1 MFTGA
6 SQFALVGVIG
16 GGGSLVAGA
25 LTALLLGGRN
35 ALYGLRLSSLLR
47 VRGARRAVAAQFVI
61 DESAAMGIA
70 RGRAGFWA
78 TGLAVFACWNAGTAA
93 GALGGEALSDP
104 SAFGLDAAA
113 PAAFL
118 ALLAPRLTGRS
129 AQTTAL
135 AAAAAALI
143 AAPLTPGRR
152 ARAGRGPGGAAV
164 MWPAIL
170 LAAGGCYLLKLA
182 GLSVPRRV
190 LEAPRVE
197 RIADRIPIAL
207 LAALI
212 AVSTF
217 TDGRGLVLDER
228 VAGLAAAGV
237 AVVLRAPFLAVVA
250 VRV

>member
-1 MFTGA
+1 MEVASVADRREAARSGSAGDEDGSRGAATSAVLRDAAGIGLAVGAFGLSYGTIAVASGFTVLQTCALSALMFTGA

-35 ALYGLRLSSLLR
+35 ALYGLRLSSLLG

-61 DESAAMGIA
+61 DESAAMAIA

-78 TGLAVFACWNAGTAA
+78 TGFAVFACWNVGTAA

-118 ALLAPRLTGRS
+118 ALLAPRLAGRS

-143 AAPLTPGRR
+143 AAPLTP
-152 ARAGRGPGGAAV
+152 AG
-164 MWPAIL
+164 
-170 LAAGGCYLLKLA
+170 
-182 GLSVPRRV
+182 VPV
-190 LEAPRVE
+190 LV
-197 RIADRIPIAL
+197 
-207 LAALI
+207 AAL
-212 AVSTF
+212 
-217 TDGRGLVLDER
+217 
-228 VAGLAAAGV
+228 VA
-237 AVVLRAPFLAVVA
+237 LR
-250 VRV
+250 

>member
-1 MFTGA
+1 MEAAGVADRREGPGGGASAVLRDAAGIGLAVGAFGLSYGAIAVASGFTVLQTCALSALMFTGA

-35 ALYGLRLSSLLR
+35 ALYGLRLSSLLQ

-93 GALGGEALSDP
+93 GALAGDALSDP

-118 ALLAPRLTGRS
+118 ALLAPRLMGRS

-143 AAPLTPGRR
+143 AAPLTP
-152 ARAGRGPGGAAV
+152 AG
-164 MWPAIL
+164 
-170 LAAGGCYLLKLA
+170 
-182 GLSVPRRV
+182 VPV
-190 LEAPRVE
+190 LV
-197 RIADRIPIAL
+197 
-207 LAALI
+207 AAL
-212 AVSTF
+212 
-217 TDGRGLVLDER
+217 
-228 VAGLAAAGV
+228 VA
-237 AVVLRAPFLAVVA
+237 LR
-250 VRV
+250 

>member
-1 MFTGA
+1 MEAASVADRREEARAAPPSGRATSAVLRDAAGIGLAVGAFGLSYGAIAVASGFTVLQTCALSALMFTGA

-143 AAPLTPGRR
+143 AAPLTP
-152 ARAGRGPGGAAV
+152 AG
-164 MWPAIL
+164 
-170 LAAGGCYLLKLA
+170 
-182 GLSVPRRV
+182 VPV
-190 LEAPRVE
+190 LV
-197 RIADRIPIAL
+197 
-207 LAALI
+207 AAL
-212 AVSTF
+212 
-217 TDGRGLVLDER
+217 
-228 VAGLAAAGV
+228 VA
-237 AVVLRAPFLAVVA
+237 LR
-250 VRV
+250 

>member
-1 MFTGA
+1 MAAASVADRPTATSAVLRDAAGIGLAVGAFGLSYGAIAVASGFTVLQTCALSALMFTGA

-35 ALYGLRLSSLLR
+35 ALYGLRLSSLLE

-104 SAFGLDAAA
+104 SALGLDAAA

-118 ALLAPRLTGRS
+118 ALLAPRLKGRS

-143 AAPLTPGRR
+143 AAPLTP
-152 ARAGRGPGGAAV
+152 AG
-164 MWPAIL
+164 
-170 LAAGGCYLLKLA
+170 
-182 GLSVPRRV
+182 VPV
-190 LEAPRVE
+190 LV
-197 RIADRIPIAL
+197 
-207 LAALI
+207 AAL
-212 AVSTF
+212 
-217 TDGRGLVLDER
+217 
-228 VAGLAAAGV
+228 VA
-237 AVVLRAPFLAVVA
+237 LR
-250 VRV
+250 

>member
-1 MFTGA
+1 MEAAHVADRREGAGGEAASGVIRDALGIGVAVGAFGLAYGAIAVASGFTVLQTCALSALMFTGA

-35 ALYGLRLSSLLR
+35 ALYGLRLSSLLE

-104 SAFGLDAAA
+104 SALGLDAAA

-118 ALLAPRLTGRS
+118 ALLPPRLAGRS
-129 AQTTAL
+129 ARTTAL

-143 AAPLTPGRR
+143 AAPLTP
-152 ARAGRGPGGAAV
+152 AG
-164 MWPAIL
+164 
-170 LAAGGCYLLKLA
+170 
-182 GLSVPRRV
+182 VPV
-190 LEAPRVE
+190 LV
-197 RIADRIPIAL
+197 
-207 LAALI
+207 AAL
-212 AVSTF
+212 
-217 TDGRGLVLDER
+217 
-228 VAGLAAAGV
+228 VA
-237 AVVLRAPFLAVVA
+237 LR
-250 VRV
+250 

>member
-1 MFTGA
+1 MEAASVAEGPTAASGVLRDAAGIGIAVGAFGLSYGAIAVASGFTVLQTCALSALMFTGA

-118 ALLAPRLTGRS
+118 ALLAPRLMGRS

-143 AAPLTPGRR
+143 AAPLTP
-152 ARAGRGPGGAAV
+152 AG
-164 MWPAIL
+164 
-170 LAAGGCYLLKLA
+170 
-182 GLSVPRRV
+182 VPV
-190 LEAPRVE
+190 LV
-197 RIADRIPIAL
+197 
-207 LAALI
+207 AAL
-212 AVSTF
+212 
-217 TDGRGLVLDER
+217 
-228 VAGLAAAGV
+228 VA
-237 AVVLRAPFLAVVA
+237 LR
-250 VRV
+250 

>member
-1 MFTGA
+1 MEAAHVADRREGPGGEAASGVIRDALGIGVAVGAFGLSYGAIAVASGFTVLQTCALSALMFTGA

-16 GGGSLVAGA
+16 DGGSLVAGA

-61 DESAAMGIA
+61 DESAAMGLA

-78 TGLAVFACWNAGTAA
+78 TGVAVFACWNAGTAA

-118 ALLAPRLTGRS
+118 ALLAPRLAGRS

-143 AAPLTPGRR
+143 AAPLTP
-152 ARAGRGPGGAAV
+152 AG
-164 MWPAIL
+164 
-170 LAAGGCYLLKLA
+170 
-182 GLSVPRRV
+182 VPV
-190 LEAPRVE
+190 LV
-197 RIADRIPIAL
+197 
-207 LAALI
+207 AAL
-212 AVSTF
+212 
-217 TDGRGLVLDER
+217 
-228 VAGLAAAGV
+228 VA
-237 AVVLRAPFLAVVA
+237 LR
-250 VRV
+250 

>member
-1 MFTGA
+1 MEVASVAEGPTAASGVLRDAAGIGLAVGAFGLSYGAISVASGFTVLQTCALSALMFTGA

-35 ALYGLRLSSLLR
+35 ALYGLRLSSLLQ
-47 VRGARRAVAAQFVI
+47 VRGARRAVAAQLVI

-118 ALLAPRLTGRS
+118 ALLAPRLAGRS

-143 AAPLTPGRR
+143 AAPLTP
-152 ARAGRGPGGAAV
+152 AG
-164 MWPAIL
+164 
-170 LAAGGCYLLKLA
+170 
-182 GLSVPRRV
+182 VPV
-190 LEAPRVE
+190 LV
-197 RIADRIPIAL
+197 
-207 LAALI
+207 AAL
-212 AVSTF
+212 
-217 TDGRGLVLDER
+217 
-228 VAGLAAAGV
+228 VA
-237 AVVLRAPFLAVVA
+237 LR
-250 VRV
+250 

>member
-1 MFTGA
+1 MEAASVADRREESPGRATSAVLRDAAGIGLAVGAFGLSYGAIAVASGFTVLQTCVLSALMFTGA

-16 GGGSLVAGA
+16 GGGSLLAGA

-78 TGLAVFACWNAGTAA
+78 TGLAVFVCWNAGTAA
-93 GALGGEALSDP
+93 GALAGDALSDP
-104 SAFGLDAAA
+104 SALGLDAAA

-118 ALLAPRLTGRS
+118 ALLAPRLIGRS

-143 AAPLTPGRR
+143 AAPLTP
-152 ARAGRGPGGAAV
+152 AG
-164 MWPAIL
+164 
-170 LAAGGCYLLKLA
+170 
-182 GLSVPRRV
+182 VPV
-190 LEAPRVE
+190 LV
-197 RIADRIPIAL
+197 
-207 LAALI
+207 AAL
-212 AVSTF
+212 
-217 TDGRGLVLDER
+217 
-228 VAGLAAAGV
+228 VA
-237 AVVLRAPFLAVVA
+237 LR
-250 VRV
+250 

>member
-1 MFTGA
+1 MGASRVADRRERAQGRTRGGATSSSGVLRDAAGIGVAVGAFGVSYGAIAVASGFTVLQTCALSALMFTGA

-61 DESAAMGIA
+61 DESAAMGIT

-78 TGLAVFACWNAGTAA
+78 TGIAVFVCWNAGTAA
-93 GALGGEALSDP
+93 GALGGRALSDP

-118 ALLAPRLTGRS
+118 ALLAPRLSGRS

-143 AAPLTPGRR
+143 AAPLTP
-152 ARAGRGPGGAAV
+152 AG
-164 MWPAIL
+164 
-170 LAAGGCYLLKLA
+170 
-182 GLSVPRRV
+182 VPV
-190 LEAPRVE
+190 LV
-197 RIADRIPIAL
+197 
-207 LAALI
+207 AAL
-212 AVSTF
+212 
-217 TDGRGLVLDER
+217 
-228 VAGLAAAGV
+228 VA
-237 AVVLRAPFLAVVA
+237 LR
-250 VRV
+250 

>member
-1 MFTGA
+1 MSAPTRSTVLRDSIGLGLAVGLYGVAFGAAAVAAGLSVWQAVSLSALMFTGA

-35 ALYGLRLSSLLR
+35 ALYGLRLSSLLG

-104 SAFGLDAAA
+104 RAFGLDAAA

-118 ALLAPRLTGRS
+118 ALLAPRLAGRS

-143 AAPLTPGRR
+143 AAPLTP
-152 ARAGRGPGGAAV
+152 AG
-164 MWPAIL
+164 
-170 LAAGGCYLLKLA
+170 
-182 GLSVPRRV
+182 VPV
-190 LEAPRVE
+190 LV
-197 RIADRIPIAL
+197 
-207 LAALI
+207 AAL
-212 AVSTF
+212 
-217 TDGRGLVLDER
+217 
-228 VAGLAAAGV
+228 VA
-237 AVVLRAPFLAVVA
+237 LR
-250 VRV
+250 

>member
-1 MFTGA
+1 MQAGSVAERREEARGRAAGDEAGSTSGVLRDAAGIGIAVGAFGLSYGAIAVASGFTVLQTCALSALMFTGA

-16 GGGSLVAGA
+16 GGGSLAAGA

-47 VRGARRAVAAQFVI
+47 VRGAPRAVAAQFVI

-93 GALGGEALSDP
+93 GALGGETLSDP

-118 ALLAPRLTGRS
+118 ALLAPRLAGRS

-143 AAPLTPGRR
+143 AAPLAP
-152 ARAGRGPGGAAV
+152 AG
-164 MWPAIL
+164 
-170 LAAGGCYLLKLA
+170 
-182 GLSVPRRV
+182 VPV
-190 LEAPRVE
+190 LV
-197 RIADRIPIAL
+197 
-207 LAALI
+207 AAL
-212 AVSTF
+212 
-217 TDGRGLVLDER
+217 
-228 VAGLAAAGV
+228 VA
-237 AVVLRAPFLAVVA
+237 LR
-250 VRV
+250 